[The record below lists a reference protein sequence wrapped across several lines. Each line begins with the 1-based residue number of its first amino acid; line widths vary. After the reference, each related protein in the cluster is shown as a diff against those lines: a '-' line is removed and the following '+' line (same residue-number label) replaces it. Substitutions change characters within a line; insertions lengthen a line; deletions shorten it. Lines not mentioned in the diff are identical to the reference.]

1 MKSLLFTG
9 VSSAGTTASLRRTDG
24 GDERVDDS
32 LDAGVVGDRL
42 KPEDD
47 TVTQHPMG
55 QRLDVLGH
63 DVVATGED
71 GPGPSRLGERDTP
84 ARAGAELDVAGQV
97 GRDVGLRVA
106 GDVDQAHGGG
116 DDRRVSSWRRRT
128 SSMPT
133 TGFWSSRKTPA
144 SIR

>member
-9 VSSAGTTASLRRTDG
+9 VSSAGTTASLRGVTDG

-47 TVTQHPMG
+47 AVTQHPMG

-63 DVVATGED
+63 DVVADRRGWP
-71 GPGPSRLGERDTP
+71 GPGPPG
-84 ARAGAELDVAGQV
+84 
-97 GRDVGLRVA
+97 
-106 GDVDQAHGGG
+106 
-116 DDRRVSSWRRRT
+116 
-128 SSMPT
+128 
-133 TGFWSSRKTPA
+133 
-144 SIR
+144 